1 MGVTELHEA
10 LKPFCEKL
18 RSVIENDNEISIV
31 THLDADGI
39 ISGSIIS
46 TSLARLGAKCAVRTV
61 SDMTLNII
69 EQMKSENHDFYII
82 TDLGGGMAH
91 ELFKVLDD
99 KWVIIDHHQIPSK
112 EITASYN
119 DQILNAWKYGIN
131 GGKEICAGGMAY
143 MVANT
148 LDRKNRD
155 LSSIAI
161 VSALADRQDQ
171 GEKKT
176 LIGMNSEIMKT
187 AQSLGLIA
195 VDLDLVFTGRE
206 TRPLHEAIAY
216 TLFPYIDGLTWN
228 IENCYAMIKD
238 TGIKMKD
245 NGRWRVLAEISQEE
259 KSIILDAVVKF
270 IVASLQN
277 TTAIDDVVAN
287 LKGYVYTLLNED
299 PRSQLRDAREFSTML
314 DACGRIRK
322 AGVGVGICMGDRN
335 AILTEGEEIM
345 TNYANT
351 LRNYI
356 SVIFTEKWR
365 LIDDGKSVFIN
376 GEGILAEDILGAVSS
391 LLSGSPTLGG
401 RLLFVRTLTKDGSYK
416 FSSRKCLGCK
426 SGANLG
432 LIMRHCSESAGG
444 SGGGHAA
451 AAGCRVP
458 SSHLEYFLQNVR
470 NAINDARF
478 TNITLS

>member
-238 TGIKMKD
+238 NGIKMKD
-245 NGRWRVLAEISQEE
+245 NGR